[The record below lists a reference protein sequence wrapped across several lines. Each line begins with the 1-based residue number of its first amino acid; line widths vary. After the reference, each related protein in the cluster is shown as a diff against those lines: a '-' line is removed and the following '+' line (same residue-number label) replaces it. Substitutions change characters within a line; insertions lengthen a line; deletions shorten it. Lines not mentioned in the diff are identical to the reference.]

1 VTTYSTDDAKAILAG
16 LLNTPDAIP
25 LEDPLSIGTVIA
37 MAEQVRAARA
47 ERDETLGRLKAVRET
62 CWPLH
67 RNPGPL
73 GDFART
79 VLAEADPQPEPAEV
93 TA

>member
-1 VTTYSTDDAKAILAG
+1 MTGYDTDRAKAVLAG
-16 LLNTPDAIP
+16 LLETPNAVP
-25 LEDPLSIGTVIA
+25 LEEPLSIGTILA
-37 MAEQVRAARA
+37 MAEQVREARQ
-47 ERDETLGRLKAVRET
+47 ERDEALARLQAVHAT

-79 VLAEADPQPEPAEV
+79 VLAEADPQPEHA
-93 TA
+93 A